1 MFIELGLIGSRRRHR
16 CFRKDR
22 LGRLL
27 AWAELKAEAVQVLMR
42 KDPMRRW
49 RVVREVP
56 GPAELVAEELIDPCL
71 DWQTYCCSAMVI
83 AVKGAAAVEAVT

>member
-1 MFIELGLIGSRRRHR
+1 MFIELGLIGSQRRCR

-42 KDPMRRW
+42 KDPMMRR

-56 GPAELVAEELIDPCL
+56 KLAELVAEELIDPCL

-83 AVKGAAAVEAVT
+83 AVEGAVATEAVT